1 MLFIT
6 DPEEGAA
13 LSSRAAAGTVRV
25 NAGRD
30 PAIHRPS
37 QGKSVEEYAH
47 EAGISSNTARM

>member
-1 MLFIT
+1 VLFIT